1 MKYWATNYF
10 RLVERWPQDISHRT
24 QGSTLKRTWL
34 PRQTEVSYH
43 QQCRQCTQVDSH
55 KRTWLNFTLF
65 TFKVLPTRPQCT
77 SQEAKP
83 QKPQLVTTRLF
94 DRTLLSSPLPK
105 DKWLWKRWGGV
116 EKMYLYICVFVYL
129 CKSCERG
136 DEELRKWND
145 SYETLNLQSPSPALH
160 DLPSPDLTSANP
172 VVKRQPQQ
180 KFFPAQA
187 KRWWG

>member
-1 MKYWATNYF
+1 MLQF
-10 RLVERWPQDISHRT
+10 RVEAQMNNIGYANGCTAFRAF
-24 QGSTLKRTWL
+24 QGWLSMSNSGPGTGTL
-34 PRQTEVSYH
+34 
-43 QQCRQCTQVDSH
+43 
-55 KRTWLNFTLF
+55 
-65 TFKVLPTRPQCT
+65 KVLPTRPQCT